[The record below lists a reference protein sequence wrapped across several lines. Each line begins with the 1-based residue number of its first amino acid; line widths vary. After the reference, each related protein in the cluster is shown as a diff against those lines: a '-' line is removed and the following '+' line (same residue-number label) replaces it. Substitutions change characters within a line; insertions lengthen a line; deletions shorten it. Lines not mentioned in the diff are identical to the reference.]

1 MRREERLEVGE
12 RSNGWTCGDAFT
24 YTRLAWHQRDDSTS
38 PKGPETMAR
47 PRGVAVT
54 VLAFSLFLGAC
65 ATTTRS
71 IPRVTELPGLT
82 KTGVQPGDQLVIA
95 FYTAAGTELAEVSG
109 ERTIGDN
116 GEIFLPFLGTV
127 GVLGLDAQAIRE
139 LLEERY
145 GALYSDPVVE
155 VVANIHV
162 NITGAVSRAGQFFVP
177 PTATIVDAL
186 SLAGGAGSEVD
197 VGLQGGAS
205 DPSRVRLVRDGV
217 ATVID
222 MRPLDVRPEVLSLRV
237 QSGDWLH
244 VPRAIRSQRRDD
256 VTFYGTVLT
265 TLLTLVSLIVL
276 IAR

>member
-1 MRREERLEVGE
+1 
-12 RSNGWTCGDAFT
+12 
-24 YTRLAWHQRDDSTS
+24 
-38 PKGPETMAR
+38 MAR
-47 PRGVAVT
+47 PHGVAAP
-54 VLAFSLFLGAC
+54 VLAFSLFLAAC
-65 ATTTRS
+65 ATTQS
-71 IPRVTELPGLT
+71 ISRVTEFPALT

-109 ERTIGDN
+109 ERTIDDN

-127 GVLGLDAQAIRE
+127 TVLGLDAQTIRE
-139 LLEERY
+139 LLEDRY

-162 NITGAVSRAGQFFVP
+162 NITGAVARAGQYFVP
-177 PTATIVDAL
+177 PSATLVDAL
-186 SLAGGAGSEVD
+186 ALAGGAGSEVD
-197 VGLQGGAS
+197 LGLQGGAA
-205 DPSRVRLVRDGV
+205 DPARVRLVRDGV
-217 ATVID
+217 ASVID

-244 VPRAIRSQRRDD
+244 VPRAIRSQVRDD

-265 TLLTLVSLIVL
+265 TLLTLGSLIVL

>member
-1 MRREERLEVGE
+1 
-12 RSNGWTCGDAFT
+12 
-24 YTRLAWHQRDDSTS
+24 
-38 PKGPETMAR
+38 MAR

-65 ATTTRS
+65 ATTQS
-71 IPRVTELPGLT
+71 IPLTELPRLT

-95 FYTAAGTELAEVSG
+95 FYTAAGTELQEVSG

-127 GVLGLDAQAIRE
+127 SVLGLDAQAIRE

-162 NITGAVSRAGQFFVP
+162 NITGAVSRAGQYFVP
-177 PTATIVDAL
+177 PTATVIDAL

-217 ATVID
+217 ASVID

-276 IAR
+276 ISR